1 MPYST
6 ALRPFLSK
14 LDPSIGATI
23 ALLNT
28 SSCSRAC
35 SVTFNPKSSFG
46 PTRVTRRENGV
57 PCVAISS
64 TAPKTKKYYT
74 IVRITRE
81 AIHVMVLW
89 FDGERGKTRRQSRCR
104 HCSNF

>member
-1 MPYST
+1 MCMHYLRCGDALLYS
-6 ALRPFLSK
+6 AAARAPFLSK
-14 LDPSIGATI
+14 LDPSISATI

-35 SVTFNPKSSFG
+35 SATLNPKSSFG

-64 TAPKTKKYYT
+64 TAPKTKKYLHHRQDYPRGYT
-74 IVRITRE
+74 CN
-81 AIHVMVLW
+81 
-89 FDGERGKTRRQSRCR
+89 G
-104 HCSNF
+104 